1 MLSDSGKLMHFKDLT
16 LQNAPKQT
24 KKCIQED
31 LAMQGVEQ
39 QVKEQSSY
47 PFFVFM
53 FISMECSG
61 GRLGTS
67 FPEHLG
73 LYVHFQDGFVLGVWL
88 RVWLGLE

>member
-1 MLSDSGKLMHFKDLT
+1 MESSIVVVQNKKD
-16 LQNAPKQT
+16 
-24 KKCIQED
+24 CIQQD

-47 PFFVFM
+47 LFFVFM

-73 LYVHFQDGFVLGVWL
+73 LYVHFQDGFCAGSLAESLAGT
-88 RVWLGLE
+88 